1 MAKESFTR
9 NVKEEVALF
18 DDRTDL
24 EFKSLLSGFI
34 KINGNLVLRQGHWVI
49 TVRSEN
55 IKVVTLIYKKIRQL
69 YPVNSRI
76 IISEKKKLRSSEDD
90 KVFYIEIDHGGREVL
105 KDLGIYSEDKA
116 FDVLPSGE
124 LVSKQEN
131 RKAYLAGAFLASGSV
146 NSPVN
151 KNYHLEIAV
160 NSLSYAEYLA
170 RMVKKFNIQMKIIQ
184 RRKQYVVY
192 VKKSD
197 QISDFLNLIG
207 AWRNLL
213 DFESYRIQRDQY
225 NSLNRIYNCDIS
237 NEKRAMDTGMSQFK
251 DIEWY
256 DKKFGINR
264 LDEPLRVVA
273 KARLNN
279 PEATYVELTEYIYQ
293 TNGIKL
299 SKPGVSYRMKKVL
312 EEIDRMKGV

>member
-1 MAKESFTR
+1 M
-9 NVKEEVALF
+9 
-18 DDRTDL
+18 
-24 EFKSLLSGFI
+24 
-34 KINGNLVLRQGHWVI
+34 
-49 TVRSEN
+49 
-55 IKVVTLIYKKIRQL
+55 
-69 YPVNSRI
+69 
-76 IISEKKKLRSSEDD
+76 
-90 KVFYIEIDHGGREVL
+90 
-105 KDLGIYSEDKA
+105 
-116 FDVLPSGE
+116 
-124 LVSKQEN
+124 
-131 RKAYLAGAFLASGSV
+131 
-146 NSPVN
+146 
-151 KNYHLEIAV
+151 
-160 NSLSYAEYLA
+160 
-170 RMVKKFNIQMKIIQ
+170 
-184 RRKQYVVY
+184 VY

>member
-116 FDVLPSGE
+116 FDALPSGE

-256 DKKFGINR
+256 DQKFGINR
-264 LDEPLRVVA
+264 LDEPLRIVA

>member
-116 FDVLPSGE
+116 FDALPSGE

-160 NSLSYAEYLA
+160 NSLSYAEYLV

-256 DKKFGINR
+256 DEKFGINR
-264 LDEPLRVVA
+264 LDEPLRIVA

>member
-18 DDRTDL
+18 DNRTDL

-116 FDVLPSGE
+116 FDALPSGE

-160 NSLSYAEYLA
+160 NSLSYAEYLV

-256 DKKFGINR
+256 DQKFGINR
-264 LDEPLRVVA
+264 LDEPLRIVA